1 MFDPT
6 MQRIAPTTK
15 NLGTLNFNTAVVEK
29 SCTTHYLC
37 LQHLALAPG
46 NCSLNQWVQ
55 PGSQVVVFLIV
66 CRLKNKSGDYSV

>member
-15 NLGTLNFNTAVVEK
+15 NLGALNFSTAVVEK

-37 LQHLALAPG
+37 LQHLVLAPG
-46 NCSLNQWVQ
+46 N
-55 PGSQVVVFLIV
+55 
-66 CRLKNKSGDYSV
+66 YSVLVEPVGAAWISGCCIPYRMQTEKQIW